1 MDEKSGGA
9 FAVFRPTGPLVW
21 SAMSTDRSN
30 RSSSGRDAGSRGR
43 RTDSGDRGRPGSGSG
58 DRNGRSGRPSDS
70 RGRDDRGSGGR
81 PGGRDGDR
89 DARSG
94 GRPDGRR
101 SGGQQGSGR
110 GPAGGKS
117 RGNKFSPK
125 WRERIDQPLTD
136 AQRRAAEVDARR
148 GPRPPRDPESDR
160 RWADERITE
169 EWVDEGSVR
178 DVAQAATARASSE
191 ARPKRD
197 VTPLDDEIA
206 AELVDALGGQRGNR
220 LSERLAQA
228 SEALDRERFDEARR
242 LAAAIAKE
250 APSVSA
256 VQEVL
261 GLASYRLGRY
271 KPAVAALQAAQELNE
286 NPPLLPVIADAY
298 RGLRRWSAVE
308 RVWEQIK
315 AASPSQDV
323 MAEGR
328 IVMANSLA
336 DQGDL
341 QGAVA
346 VMLEG
351 RKAPKRV
358 RDHHLREW
366 YVIGDFYDRL
376 GETITAR
383 RWFGAVADENPEFVD
398 VMERLRGLG
407 R

>member
-9 FAVFRPTGPLVW
+9 FAVFRPTWPLAW
-21 SAMSTDRSN
+21 SAMSPDRSN
-30 RSSSGRDAGSRGR
+30 RSSSGRDAASRGRGADGGNRGRPGQGSRGR
-43 RTDSGDRGRPGSGSG
+43 NGRPGEAS
-58 DRNGRSGRPSDS
+58 S
-70 RGRDDRGSGGR
+70 RGED
-81 PGGRDGDR
+81 
-89 DARSG
+89 

-101 SGGQQGSGR
+101 GAGKQDRAGSGR
-110 GPAGGKS
+110 QGRGGSGGKS
-117 RGNKFSPK
+117 RGDKFSPK

-178 DVAQAATARASSE
+178 DVARAAATRAGSDTK
-191 ARPKRD
+191 PKRE
-197 VTPLDDEIA
+197 VTPLDDDIA

-250 APSVSA
+250 APNVSA

-346 VMLEG
+346 VMLDG
-351 RKAPKRV
+351 RKPPKRV

-366 YVIGDFYDRL
+366 YVLGDLYDRL
-376 GETITAR
+376 GETISAR
-383 RWFGAVADENPEFVD
+383 RWFGAVADESPQFVD